1 MIDIKLLRENPG
13 TVEDS
18 IARRGLK
25 IDINSLS
32 SLDQKRI
39 VLAQQAEAL
48 RAKLKPAGKPTDQEL
63 EALQATKKEFEKVS
77 AELSTIT
84 VQYQDLLSQVP
95 NFIAPNTPDGGEENN
110 REEKNWGKPGLD
122 FDAKDHVELADLH
135 DLINFEAGA
144 KVSGA
149 KFYFLKTKAV
159 LLWRAV
165 SHLVEDIL
173 LDSGYELMMVPH
185 MVSSSVAEGTGFLP
199 KGEESQNYVDTKQ
212 DLVMIA
218 TAELPLTGYHKD
230 DEIDVSKP
238 LRYAGISPCYRLEA
252 GAYGKFSSGLY
263 RVHQFEKIEMYS
275 YTSPSDSEAE
285 LEKILALEEKICQA
299 LEIPYRVV
307 RIASGDLSA
316 PAYKK
321 YDIEYYSPVAD
332 QYRELTSCSDCT
344 SYQARNLNIRYRNS
358 DKKLDFVHTLNGTAA
373 TSSRTL
379 IAILENHQQPD
390 GSINLPTALQ
400 SYYGSE
406 KL

>member
-1 MIDIKLLRENPG
+1 MIDIRQLREDPAA
-13 TVEDS
+13 VEAS
-18 IARRGLK
+18 IARRGLSL
-25 IDINSLS
+25 DVNSLS

-39 VLAQQAEAL
+39 VLLQKSEAL
-48 RAKLKPAGKPTDQEL
+48 RAKLKLAGKPSDEQLLEL
-63 EALQATKKEFEKVS
+63 QVTKKDFEKVS
-77 AELSTIT
+77 AELAKIT
-84 VQYQDLLSQVP
+84 TQYQDLLSQVP

-110 REEKNWGKPGLD
+110 RTERSWGQPGLD
-122 FDAKDHVELADLH
+122 FEAKDHVELADLH

-144 KVSGA
+144 KVAGA

-165 SHLVEDIL
+165 SSLVEDIL
-173 LDSGYELMMVPH
+173 LDSGYQLMMVPH
-185 MVSSSVAEGTGFLP
+185 MVTSSIAEGTGFLP
-199 KGEESQNYVDTKQ
+199 KGEEAQNYIDPKQ

-218 TAELPLTGYHKD
+218 TSELPLTGYHKD
-230 DEIDVSKP
+230 DEIDVESP
-238 LRYAGISPCYRLEA
+238 IRYAGISPCYRLEA

-275 YTSPSDSEAE
+275 YTSPSQSEAE

-299 LEIPYRVV
+299 LEIPYQVV

-321 YDIEYYSPVAD
+321 YDIEYYSPVGKK
-332 QYRELTSCSDCT
+332 YRELTSCSNCT
-344 SYQARNLNIRYRNS
+344 SYQARNLNIRYRNN

-379 IAILENHQQPD
+379 IAILENHQQAD
-390 GSINLPTALQ
+390 GSIVIPKALQ